1 MSRFL
6 LAASALTA
14 SALVQG
20 ANWIPSSPL
29 VQIGNDCDIY
39 FDAAASLEVTDNLYS
54 SSTKTSATSWMVTPG
69 FLLEYGK
76 DSALSATISV
86 KRTFV
91 NFTDK
96 TLSDLEDSRDALAV
110 GIRFADG
117 GPLSLSVDSSY
128 RVTARN
134 DDLQMQGL
142 GGLLGAT
149 LVRQA
154 SYAHSFR
161 ADYKLTEKLSVGL
174 GYSNSYNQYLDPVTT
189 GAAGSYVYNT
199 NTLTELNTKSMPL
212 SFDYQ
217 AFEKLSFGL
226 ALQHDV
232 TDYSAAPYYSQLN
245 TPRPPLAHHQQ
256 WGPGTRIDPNG
267 MRPNRRPGTRLLVLV
282 RVHQLPCSAKRPDV
296 IRLGVVVVNPKL
308 PVTIGNV
315 EVAIRSHRQVRR
327 PILTRLR
334 VQPRHHGSM
343 NRPHNLAVQRR
354 LPHMAFHV
362 VAMVQVLNA
371 ALEAN
376 RQPVRPAPHVRAPAL
391 DEFTIRIK
399 NRNCVRRG
407 AVFVYRV
414 RHDHP
419 TQPVHHDPV
428 GVPEL
433 VGRWQLRPVVIRLVS
448 VRSGAQHRHGA
459 LSVRGCRG

>member
-76 DSALSATISV
+76 DSALSATISA

-91 NFTDK
+91 NFTDN
-96 TLSDLEDSRDALAV
+96 TLSDLEDSRDALVV

-212 SFDYQ
+212 SLDFQ

-226 ALQHDV
+226 VLQHDV
-232 TDYSAAPYYSQLN
+232 TDYSAAPYFSQAN
-245 TPRPPLAHHQQ
+245 IPRPALPHQQ
-256 WGPGTRIDPNG
+256 LLKDFAGLTAKGQLSESGKLNG
-267 MRPNRRPGTRLLVLV
+267 NI
-282 RVHQLPCSAKRPDV
+282 RVGYSRFSYDNAPKDKDLSYSVNLSHQLTERFSQSLTLSRDVTASSTNGQMAAKNYTYGLSYTASEDLTMNFSATMSDV
-296 IRLGVVVVNPKL
+296 FAGTSQIDSYVYNLGADYKYTKHLTFQAGYSFNDSKAS
-308 PVTIGNV
+308 
-315 EVAIRSHRQVRR
+315 VAASTY
-327 PILTRLR
+327 LSNT
-334 VQPRHHGSM
+334 
-343 NRPHNLAVQRR
+343 
-354 LPHMAFHV
+354 
-362 VAMVQVLNA
+362 
-371 ALEAN
+371 
-376 RQPVRPAPHVRAPAL
+376 
-391 DEFTIRIK
+391 FTISAAFR
-399 NRNCVRRG
+399 
-407 AVFVYRV
+407 Y
-414 RHDHP
+414 
-419 TQPVHHDPV
+419 
-428 GVPEL
+428 
-433 VGRWQLRPVVIRLVS
+433 
-448 VRSGAQHRHGA
+448 
-459 LSVRGCRG
+459 